1 MAEPAFCQH
10 PSTSETCLASG
21 GGAGGGGPQPTTRN
35 EGLLRMCLEQPETY
49 QLYLWTQGRGP
60 GAEPPGPNASDFQDL
75 LQLGTQFI
83 PP

>member
-1 MAEPAFCQH
+1 M
-10 PSTSETCLASG
+10 PSNHLI
-21 GGAGGGGPQPTTRN
+21 
-35 EGLLRMCLEQPETY
+35 LYWPETY

>member
-1 MAEPAFCQH
+1 MPGW
-10 PSTSETCLASG
+10 G
-21 GGAGGGGPQPTTRN
+21 GWGAGAQPRTRN
-35 EGLLRMCLEQPETY
+35 EGLLRMCSEQPETY
-49 QLYLWTQGRGP
+49 HQLYLWTQGQGP